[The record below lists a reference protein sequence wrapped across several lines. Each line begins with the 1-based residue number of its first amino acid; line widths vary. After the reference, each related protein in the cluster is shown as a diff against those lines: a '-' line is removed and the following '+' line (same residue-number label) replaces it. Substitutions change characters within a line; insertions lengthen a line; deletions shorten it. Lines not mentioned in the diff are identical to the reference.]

1 MTVRPPVWVCELAA
15 RFWAE
20 VGPPPPFPR
29 NLRDVAC
36 WLTDLTVQE
45 VPGLTLSRAAE
56 HFRRAGIPCSE
67 ATHDRPLCGCF
78 GARTCAIILIDPD
91 DEPDQLRFTFAH
103 ELAHFLH
110 DWREPR
116 HRASRRFGPAIL
128 EVLDG
133 TREPTFTERL
143 AGALRGAPVGP
154 LTHFLERDR
163 WGRVTGDDAHEAEEA
178 ADRLA
183 FELLAPFEAVSPATS
198 DTHRSLAARLT
209 GTFGL
214 PPEPARKYAAA
225 LLR

>member
-1 MTVRPPVWVCELAA
+1 MTVRPPVRVSNLAA

-45 VPGLTLSRAAE
+45 VPRLTLSRAAE
-56 HFRRAGIPCSE
+56 HFRREGVPCAE
-67 ATHDRPLCGCF
+67 PTHDRPLCGCF
-78 GARTCAIILIDPD
+78 GARTRAIILIDPD

-103 ELAHFLH
+103 ELAHFLR
-110 DWREPR
+110 DWCEPR
-116 HRASRRFGPAIL
+116 RAAVRRFGPAIL

-133 TREPTFTERL
+133 AREATYAERF

-183 FELLAPFEAVSPATS
+183 FELLAPFETVAPSAS
-198 DTHRSLAARLT
+198 DTHRSLAARLADT
-209 GTFGL
+209 CGL
-214 PPEPARKYAAA
+214 PPEPARTYAAA